1 MVHGHERG
9 SVCARCNVVMSRSI
23 LFGCCFGCIHR
34 DAALNI
40 ISDFECRGLEGG
52 QCRAGQRNPVTVIVA
67 IVIIFAGRSFEP
79 SKGQGRRI
87 VIRCCQGRRA
97 WLLYTIA
104 DGEERRIVEER
115 CSFGGRQCV
124 IDGNKCTDGVLIIEL
139 DRGWLWCFLFV

>member
-1 MVHGHERG
+1 
-9 SVCARCNVVMSRSI
+9 MSSSI
-23 LFGCCFGCIHR
+23 VFGCIHR

-40 ISDFECRGLEGG
+40 ISDFECRGLQGG
-52 QCRAGQRNPVTVIVA
+52 QCCTGQRNPVVLVVIVA
-67 IVIIFAGRSFEP
+67 VVVIAGRSFEP

-124 IDGNKCTDGVLIIEL
+124 IDGNECTDGILIIEL
-139 DRGWLWCFLFV
+139 DRGWLLRFLFV